1 MNRLFVAIK
10 EKKKSW
16 RTTRKSWSNVKHARA
31 FKKRHSAVSRYRCY
45 FLKCK
50 HQNVIWDSIS
60 KKKQKNK
67 NKHAFELGTI
77 KTRIENG
84 RQCATLVFFIYIY
97 NKMIPMFSKR
107 QKKKKAEDQWSGH
120 AYPVPPKHC
129 QSCKKNT
136 PKSRRSSHNVSSSSL
151 PSGISWTDGKLGS
164 AGISSFGVSGRQLA
178 LMSRWQAAF

>member
-60 KKKQKNK
+60 KKNK
-67 NKHAFELGTI
+67 
-77 KTRIENG
+77 KTKTNMRLSWVRSRPGLKMDDNA
-84 RQCATLVFFIYIY
+84 QHLFFSYIYII
-97 NKMIPMFSKR
+97 KWFPCFQKD
-107 QKKKKAEDQWSGH
+107 KKKKDEDQWSGH

>member
-107 QKKKKAEDQWSGH
+107 QKKKKTKISGQVTRIRFPQNIVNH
-120 AYPVPPKHC
+120 VRKTLRNHDEAHTMFPLLRFLPVFREPTGSSAPPE
-129 QSCKKNT
+129 SAALASAADS
-136 PKSRRSSHNVSSSSL
+136 SR
-151 PSGISWTDGKLGS
+151 
-164 AGISSFGVSGRQLA
+164 
-178 LMSRWQAAF
+178 

>member
-60 KKKQKNK
+60 KKNKKTKTNMRLSWVRSRPGLKMDDNAQHLFFSYIYIIKWFPCFQKDKKKTNTK
-67 NKHAFELGTI
+67 ISGQV
-77 KTRIENG
+77 TRIRFPQNIVNHV
-84 RQCATLVFFIYIY
+84 RKTLRNHDEAHTMFPLLRFLPVFRE
-97 NKMIPMFSKR
+97 PTGSS
-107 QKKKKAEDQWSGH
+107 A
-120 AYPVPPKHC
+120 PPE
-129 QSCKKNT
+129 SAALASAADS
-136 PKSRRSSHNVSSSSL
+136 SR
-151 PSGISWTDGKLGS
+151 
-164 AGISSFGVSGRQLA
+164 
-178 LMSRWQAAF
+178 